1 MTGNVVRQSNIGLV
15 KRRIPAKH
23 SEYRDLQARIQTFIS
38 WPIKVQAKTLAE
50 AGFFSIQVEDSVRC
64 FQCGVGLRNWDPEDD
79 PWVEHARWKPSC
91 PFVVNNT
98 SAEFIAQV
106 QEAVR
111 REEADTVNEHS
122 NIMQVTDRDIEQDC
136 PPCRTIKQKDLYEY
150 PESTYEKNPLLTDA
164 AQSVLEFG
172 YLPKTIKG
180 AIENIIPRVG
190 GWKNLTGSL
199 IMEEIFRL
207 EDTRCLSYSEN
218 VKSKSRQLSNDE
230 MKKENE
236 SMRDA
241 HTCKICCDKTV
252 AIVFLPCDHLCCA
265 QCAPALKKCP
275 VCRQQVK
282 GSTRVTFGT

>member
-1 MTGNVVRQSNIGLV
+1 MTGNIIRQSYAGQL
-15 KRRIPAKH
+15 KRRLPAKH
-23 SEYRDLQARIQTFIS
+23 FEYRDLQARIQTFAS
-38 WPIKVQAKTLAE
+38 WPINVQAKKLAE
-50 AGFFSIQVEDSVRC
+50 AGFFSIKVEDSVRC

-79 PWVEHARWKPSC
+79 PWVEHARWRPSC

-106 QEAVR
+106 QEAAR
-111 REEADTVNEHS
+111 REEADTGNEYSNRLQVN
-122 NIMQVTDRDIEQDC
+122 DIEQDC
-136 PPCRTIKQKDLYEY
+136 PPHRAIKQSDLYEY

-172 YLPKTIKG
+172 YLPKTIKE
-180 AIENIIPRVG
+180 AIENIIPQVG

-199 IMEEIFRL
+199 ILEEIFRL
-207 EDTRCLSYSEN
+207 EDEGCVTNSKN
-218 VKSKSRQLSNDE
+218 AKSKSRQLSNDE

-236 SMRDA
+236 SMREA
-241 HTCKICCDKTV
+241 HTCKICCEKTV
-252 AIVFLPCDHLCCA
+252 AIVFLPCGHLVCCA

-275 VCRQQVK
+275 MCRQQIK